1 MIGKFLRN
9 VDSLIKKQFR
19 KKRSLLPMI
28 LLGQALLIGLLT
40 FFCLTRD
47 SRDTI
52 LVCQASQSMIVV
64 CGFFN
69 YLLEVKCQMVGF
81 LMRILGFED
90 DKKQEFKIISSQ
102 DLADDDDVMKIL
114 KAALLL
120 IMAILMI
127 LTLVGKNIT
136 KKSEETMLLINNK
149 GDWEYSPSIK
159 REAAVK
165 F

>member
-1 MIGKFLRN
+1 
-9 VDSLIKKQFR
+9 
-19 KKRSLLPMI
+19 MI

-52 LVCQASQSMIVV
+52 LVYQASQSMIVV
-64 CGFFN
+64 CGFFK

-81 LMRILGFED
+81 LMQILGFED
-90 DKKQEFKIISSQ
+90 DKKQEFKIISPQ
-102 DLADDDDVMKIL
+102 DLAGDDDAAMKIF

-120 IMAILMI
+120 ILLVLLAILMI
-127 LTLVGKNIT
+127 LSLVGKSIT

-149 GDWEYSPSIK
+149 GDWEYSPSMK
-159 REAAVK
+159 KEAAVK